1 MFKLIKGIVVLDG
14 VVIVKVY
21 LIVELDLFYD
31 SNEKVI
37 DIESEVEKFNDVIEV
52 LKIEL
57 IKIRNNVE
65 V

>member
-1 MFKLIKGIVVLDG
+1 MFKLIKGIVVFDG

-21 LIVELDLFYD
+21 LLVELDLIFD
-31 SNEKVI
+31 KNEKVI
-37 DIESEVEKFNDVIEV
+37 DVEGEVVKFNSVIEV
-52 LKIEL
+52 FKVEL